1 MAAAKPVLGPESVA
15 LISVDTEGNSRNGLR
30 EIAAVVIDD
39 PDMFFF
45 DTVTPVSASEMKLA
59 PSDAIRTWTRIGPK
73 FWEWVGERA
82 DKIVLVGHNIRAHD
96 APLLVKET
104 ARACQ
109 SDFVKIAHRVFIC
122 DTLAAT
128 RAMIPFEELRYRTQA
143 SVYTFL
149 FGGKPLKMH
158 TAMHDARSNAAIAK
172 HERIAAFVN
181 DEKNWT
187 PLSGTKSKRASRA
200 ARSATVTSSAAKPP
214 IVGSDI

>member
-39 PDMFFF
+39 PDVYFY
-45 DTVTPVSASEMKLA
+45 DSVTPVSVSEMKLA
-59 PSDAIRTWTRIGPK
+59 PSDALRTWSYIGPK

-96 APLLVKET
+96 APLILKET

-109 SDFVKIAHRVFIC
+109 SDFDKIAHRVFIC

-128 RAMIPFEELRYRTQA
+128 RETIPFEELRYRTQA
-143 SVYTFL
+143 AVYTFL
-149 FGGKPLKMH
+149 YAGKPVKMH
-158 TAMHDARSNAAIAK
+158 TAMSDARTNVAIAK

-181 DEKNWT
+181 DGKNWT
-187 PLSGTKSKRASRA
+187 PLSGTRPKRASRA
-200 ARSATVTSSAAKPP
+200 PRSATVTSSAAKPP
-214 IVGSDI
+214 